1 MARRARRTYQE
12 AVSAIDAP
20 AKMEIL
26 EWETAVYARLSIENS
41 KKDDKGESIEGQ
53 IEICKNYIEEHPYLH
68 FADAYV
74 DNGWTGTNTNRP
86 EFQRLLKDI
95 HDGKIKAL
103 VIKDFSR
110 FSRDYIEAGNLLE
123 NVFPFLGVRFIS
135 VADNYDSFE
144 TDGSAE
150 SLLIPLKNLINSY
163 YSKDISKKV
172 STAVHTKQLAGEHIP
187 SMIPYG
193 YIKSETRAYRFEP
206 DPETAANVTRIFQMR
221 VKGVPINRIART
233 FNSEGIHSPG
243 KLRFL
248 RGQTSDKR
256 YATSIWSAQL
266 IKQIL
271 KNPTYLGHLVF
282 GRMPTALYLGKP
294 NYQYE
299 PDESKWRVLENMHEP
314 LVSQEVFDK
323 AKEMEIAGR
332 EAWYQ
337 QYANNQEKREKNP
350 PFFHG
355 YVYCGD
361 CGVKLQYHRFK
372 TNSSGATGE
381 YICGN
386 YRHDKCF
393 GTHSVPQEK
402 MKTIVWNVIRDQ
414 MEYFCDFQKVIDL
427 LKAGEKETCSQID
440 CKEEKRSVLLKMKS
454 RQAKREKLYEDFTDG
469 ILTPEEYQY
478 MKKKFDD
485 AYQQL
490 NAQYN
495 ALLVMERKLE
505 KSLSDKNQWML
516 HMQSVKDASELT
528 EEVLKALIAR
538 IYVYQVD
545 KERRVEVQLKY
556 QEDFAALKIAY
567 EELFGGEE
575 Q

>member
-1 MARRARRTYQE
+1 MARRTRRTYQE
-12 AVSAIDAP
+12 AISTAASPGKV
-20 AKMEIL
+20 EVL

-53 IEICKNYIEEHPYLH
+53 IEICKDYIEEHPYLH
-68 FADAYV
+68 YADTYV

-95 HDGKIKAL
+95 NNGKIKAL

-193 YIKSETRAYRFEP
+193 YRKSETRAYRFEP

-221 VKGVPINRIART
+221 VEGTPYSQIART
-233 FNSEGIHSPG
+233 FNNEGVPSPG

-256 YATSIWSAQL
+256 YETSIWSPQL
-266 IKQIL
+266 VKQIL
-271 KNPTYLGHLVF
+271 QNPTYLGHLVF

-299 PDESKWRVLENMHEP
+299 HDESKWRVLENMHEP
-314 LVSQEVFDK
+314 LVSQEDFDK
-323 AKEMEIAGR
+323 VKKLGAKVKDE
-332 EAWYQ
+332 WTQ
-337 QYANNQEKREKNP
+337 QYEAHRATREKNK
-350 PFFHG
+350 PFFYG
-355 YVYCGD
+355 FISCGD
-361 CGVKLQYHRFK
+361 CGVSLLFHRYK
-372 TNSSGATGE
+372 TKDGATGE
-381 YICGN
+381 YVCGN
-386 YRHDKCF
+386 YRHNKCY
-393 GTHSVPQEK
+393 GTHSIPQEK
-402 MKTIVWNVIRDQ
+402 LKTIVWNVISDQ
-414 MEYFCDFQKVIDL
+414 MNYFCDFQKVIDH
-427 LKAGEKETCSQID
+427 LKAGEQETGSQID
-440 CKEEKRSVLLKMKS
+440 CKEEKRSVLLKMKNK
-454 RQAKREKLYEDFTDG
+454 QMKREKLYEDFTDG

-478 MKKKFDD
+478 MKKKFDEE
-485 AYQQL
+485 YQQL
-490 NAQYN
+490 TSQYN
-495 ALLVMERKLE
+495 ALLVMERKLK

-516 HMQSVKDASELT
+516 HMQSVKDAGELT
-528 EEVLKALIAR
+528 EEVLKAMVDM
-538 IYVYQVD
+538 IYVYQIND
-545 KERRVEVQLKY
+545 ERRVEVKLKY

-575 Q
+575 K